1 MKFTRFYVEASDF
14 RQMYSIAQNEIFKFV
29 KGKRFLVY
37 GILMAVIFGLV
48 TFLPYVFGS
57 NPGDTPGKVV
67 GSYLGFAD
75 GLALIAAT
83 LFAST
88 VIVSEFEERTALI
101 LFTRPVKKTTIFLG
115 KFAACFVLE
124 AFWMIVYYGLMCIV
138 SLALAGGIAG
148 NVGISL
154 GVALAYLLAAS
165 SVAILIS
172 SLMKKSS
179 VCTVVT
185 FLVLLLVIPLIS
197 TVIANAG
204 NIDTWF
210 MLSTDPILYCVPDYV
225 DQTNAMFKQ
234 MQEAMGVDMSG
245 LMAKVADSAQ
255 AIMVDLA
262 WALVVGIAA
271 WLAFLRREF

>member
-1 MKFTRFYVEASDF
+1 MRFTRIYVEGSDF
-14 RQMYSIAQNEIFKFV
+14 RQMGSIAVNEMMKFV

-48 TFLPYVFGS
+48 TFLPYVFGK
-57 NPGDTPGKVV
+57 TPGSTPGEIV

-75 GLALIAAT
+75 GMALIAAT

-115 KFAACFVLE
+115 KFIACFVLE
-124 AFWMIVYYGLMCIV
+124 AFWMIVFYGLMCLV
-138 SLALAGGIAG
+138 SLILAGSVAG
-148 NVGISL
+148 DVGVSL

-172 SLMKKSS
+172 SVMKKSS

-197 TVIANAG
+197 MVVANAG

-210 MLSTDPILYCVPDYV
+210 MLSTDPILYVVPDYV
-225 DQTNAMFKQ
+225 SHTNATILEIQK
-234 MQEAMGVDMSG
+234 ATGIDMSSMMVK
-245 LMAKVADSAQ
+245 LADSVQ
-255 AIMVDLA
+255 AVTVDLV
-262 WALVVGIAA
+262 WALVFGILG